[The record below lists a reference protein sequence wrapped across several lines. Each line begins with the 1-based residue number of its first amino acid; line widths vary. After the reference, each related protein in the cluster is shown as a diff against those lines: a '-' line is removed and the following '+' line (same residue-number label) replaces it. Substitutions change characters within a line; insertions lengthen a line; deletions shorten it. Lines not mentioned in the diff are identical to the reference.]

1 MPISEQYRKILLRD
15 ESTLM
20 ALITHIQMDLDI
32 LNKALEG
39 HNFNK
44 ELAKLPN
51 VQVVYVS
58 KLDPVKTQTEITWQG
73 HSLSMAKMQRCV
85 IVHALNGNKKKA
97 ERWLGKFVRATS
109 EIGEAMSDSPMS
121 YLNVNPDDSI
131 DEDTQKNENSYKCWM
146 DERMKTYNTLR
157 QLVESM

>member
-58 KLDPVKTQTEITWQG
+58 KLDPVKTQT
-73 HSLSMAKMQRCV
+73 
-85 IVHALNGNKKKA
+85 
-97 ERWLGKFVRATS
+97 
-109 EIGEAMSDSPMS
+109 
-121 YLNVNPDDSI
+121 
-131 DEDTQKNENSYKCWM
+131 
-146 DERMKTYNTLR
+146 
-157 QLVESM
+157 